1 MDKKVAELMVECL
14 EAEGVTTI
22 FGLPGE
28 ENTDFVEALSQSKK
42 IRFILTR
49 HEQGAAFMADMHG
62 RLTNQAGVCLA
73 TLGPGAINLLLGV
86 ADANLDSSPL
96 VALTAQASLNRI
108 YKESHQI
115 IDLVKLF
122 SPVTKWC
129 AMIHLPEAVAEMV
142 RKAFKQA
149 QSERMG
155 AVALILPEEVA
166 GLAIDATPLFPQEP
180 KLTMPNTQQIQKAA
194 HIINQAK
201 NVIILAGAG
210 IYRHHAEQALVE
222 FINQAKLPVAVTFMA
237 KGVVSDRDPLVI
249 GTIGFMRHDYTN
261 FGLDQADVVITVG
274 YDLVEY
280 APKHWNPNRDKK
292 IIHIHGMPAD
302 VDSHYVLSVGIQG
315 DIVSSLSALGEAI
328 KPRSNLPKH
337 MNVVRQ
343 LIQNELEEHKNNSA
357 FPLKPQRIVADLR
370 QTLADSDIVLCDTG
384 AVKMW
389 MARLYPCY
397 QSNTCLIS
405 NSLATMGF
413 ALPGAIAAK
422 LIYPKRKIVA
432 VMGDGAFL
440 MNSQEIETAK
450 RENISFVML
459 IWRDNAYGLIE
470 WKQKLEYGRSAFVR
484 FTNPDLVKYAESFGI
499 RGVSIRS
506 ANELLPALKD
516 AVASNELVLIDCPVD
531 YSENMKLT
539 DKLTSVLI

>member
-194 HIINQAK
+194 YIINQAK

-237 KGVVSDRDPLVI
+237 KGVVSDRDPLLI
-249 GTIGFMRHDYTN
+249 GTIGFMRHDYPN

>member
-357 FPLKPQRIVADLR
+357 FPLKPQRIVSDLR

>member
-194 HIINQAK
+194 YIINQAK